1 MKIVFLDRKSI
12 GEDIDLT
19 PFNDFGEVIIYDYS
33 TVEEAAVRTADAD
46 SAANA
51 GGYQNRLDY
60 IEQLIKQENLTAEV
74 FLFPNNK
81 EDGDFETLLEHLVQK
96 SLHHTFFDCFHDYE
110 SCLGT
115 NYVAPNRKAKLF
127 SYVSSQ
133 RLLSN
138 SQRKNIGKGEWLFDN
153 PALWNMNAP
162 YLDALKNFLNTW
174 IP

>member
-1 MKIVFLDRKSI
+1 MTKIYLETWKSATPEYVF
-12 GEDIDLT
+12 
-19 PFNDFGEVIIYDYS
+19 
-33 TVEEAAVRTADAD
+33 VRTLLENVLHKDMSQIELVCVDGWNNLPKVVNTFKACTMSGGANLIIFDAD

-110 SCLGT
+110 SCCT
-115 NYVAPNRKAKLF
+115 Q
-127 SYVSSQ
+127 SQ
-133 RLLSN
+133 GQTVLLCEFPETAV
-138 SQRKNIGKGEWLFDN
+138 Q
-153 PALWNMNAP
+153 
-162 YLDALKNFLNTW
+162 
-174 IP
+174 